1 MSRLFKL
8 NTLYEIDLGD
18 LSHMGQTHEEMIDH
32 YLSNSSPLSFIMEK
46 VIAKKFDNLTYDPTT
61 KFIDVE
67 GIPVKIMP
75 DLRDSNGNLY
85 DQKAF
90 NRKGG
95 DFVRSKMK
103 GEGRKVNQSLLEGW
117 ARAQT
122 FIWTDFLDIP
132 LVRVIG
138 LTGNECLERWPNAKI
153 PLRYR
158 EDLFSEAA

>member
-46 VIAKKFDNLTYDPTT
+46 VIAKKFDNLTYDPTV

-67 GIPVKIMP
+67 GTPVKIMP

-103 GEGRKVNQSLLEGW
+103 GE
-117 ARAQT
+117 
-122 FIWTDFLDIP
+122 
-132 LVRVIG
+132 
-138 LTGNECLERWPNAKI
+138 
-153 PLRYR
+153 
-158 EDLFSEAA
+158 